1 MTLVFSFFFTASV
14 SSASH
19 SYSSASHSYFYHD
32 NDQHTIIIVK
42 NRILKSSLFVYL
54 FFMFAL
60 FYFVI
65 LPDINECT
73 NKTDN
78 CHKNADCTNTVG
90 SFTCACKTGYSG
102 DGKTCTGMWIFS
114 ELFSGYT
121 HKINTMTIRN
131 IMPQNTDL
139 FIGQIKYYIKY
150 VFIWFVHIICRI

>member
-1 MTLVFSFFFTASV
+1 MTLVFSFFYTASV

-19 SYSSASHSYFYHD
+19 SSFYHD

-42 NRILKSSLFVYL
+42 NRILKSILFVYL
-54 FFMFAL
+54 LFMFAL
-60 FYFVI
+60 FQFVI
-65 LPDINECT
+65 PDINECT

-150 VFIWFVHIICRI
+150 VFI